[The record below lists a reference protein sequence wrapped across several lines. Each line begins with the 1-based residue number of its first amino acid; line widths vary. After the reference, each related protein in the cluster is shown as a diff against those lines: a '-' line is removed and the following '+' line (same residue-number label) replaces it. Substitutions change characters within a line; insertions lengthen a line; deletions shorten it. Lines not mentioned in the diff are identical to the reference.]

1 MKWCGNLA
9 GELSNT
15 INQIYATMSNGQL
28 PPLNYNDIT
37 KIARTEQESTQLSEI
52 RKDFYPSLREY
63 LDRMKRE
70 SEEEIRRDPYSM
82 KASSMQNE
90 VKKVTQ
96 KGNQIFVSRQRK
108 VMLMALREL
117 SGGKGDVSRL
127 TAEEKHFYEDVTD
140 RLKAV
145 KSAAME
151 GQGYV
156 PMRSSM
162 DDSVCGLV
170 ATMEAESVA
179 RGNAQGVSAQSGP
192 SSHLNVFVR
201 IVQDIPSLTLGARTY
216 ILAKEDVVSLPASIG
231 CELVKSG
238 KAVEIVPVING
249 MH

>member
-1 MKWCGNLA
+1 
-9 GELSNT
+9 
-15 INQIYATMSNGQL
+15 MSNGQL

-63 LDRMKRE
+63 LEKMKKE
-70 SEEEIRRDPYSM
+70 SEDEIRRDPYSM

-117 SGGKGDVSRL
+117 SGGKGDISRL
-127 TAEEKHFYEDVTD
+127 TDEEKHFYEDITD

-145 KSAAME
+145 KTAAME

-156 PMRSSM
+156 PMRTSN
-162 DDSVCGLV
+162 DESVCALV

-179 RGNAQGVSAQSGP
+179 RGNAPGVAAQSG
-192 SSHLNVFVR
+192 SSSRLNVFVR
-201 IVQDIPSLTLGARTY
+201 IIQDILPMPLGARTY
-216 ILAKEDVVSLPASIG
+216 VFAKEDVVSLPASLG

-238 KAVEIVPVING
+238 KAIEIIPGING

>member
-1 MKWCGNLA
+1 MQ
-9 GELSNT
+9 S
-15 INQIYATMSNGQL
+15 MSNGQL

-63 LDRMKRE
+63 LDRMKKE

-127 TAEEKHFYEDVTD
+127 TDEEKQFYDDVTN

-145 KSAAME
+145 KTAAME

-156 PMRSSM
+156 PMRTST

-170 ATMEAESVA
+170 ASMEAESAA
-179 RGNAQGVSAQSGP
+179 RGNAPGIATLTG
-192 SSHLNVFVR
+192 SSRLNVFVR
-201 IVQDIPSLTLGARTY
+201 IVQDIPSLPIGPRVY
-216 ILAKEDVVSLPASIG
+216 VFSKEDIVNLPASVG
-231 CELVKSG
+231 CELVKNG
-238 KAVEIVPVING
+238 KAVEIVPNING

>member
-1 MKWCGNLA
+1 
-9 GELSNT
+9 
-15 INQIYATMSNGQL
+15 MSNGQL

-63 LDRMKRE
+63 LDRMKKE

-127 TAEEKHFYEDVTD
+127 TDEEKQFYDDVTN

-145 KSAAME
+145 KTAAME

-156 PMRSSM
+156 PMRTST

-170 ATMEAESVA
+170 ATMEAESLA
-179 RGNAQGVSAQSGP
+179 RGNAPGIAAQTG
-192 SSHLNVFVR
+192 SSRLNVFVR
-201 IVQDIPSLTLGARTY
+201 IIQDIPSWPVGPRVY
-216 ILAKEDVVSLPASIG
+216 VFSKEDIVNLPASVG
-231 CELVKSG
+231 CELVKNG
-238 KAVEIVPVING
+238 KAVEIVPNING